1 MARVWHHIDPTTGTW
16 GVWAAGT
23 LPSAESVFRFD
34 FLNQFIGWMR
44 YVGNFVWNETE
55 SVAAKY
61 PIFKRDDEDET
72 EYVFN
77 GCDIQPESL
86 WRKLAEYDPLDET
99 ADFTGHIWMDY
110 DASDICETMQTF
122 ENGMIL
128 ADSEDYLD
136 AIEESDWDDGRII
149 QPSTDESCPVRNML
163 LRLRTRLDL
172 CRVVCLGRPNILG
185 QYNNPIFDIGY
196 YWNYANKIECL
207 RQWTISSSNPSYPNQ
222 PAYVGS
228 CYPEDELEDA
238 KRPIAFYAS
247 SSFHSSGYTDVLT
260 DPLIV
265 GRMANGIEDCPHGL
279 LVACTTYIKDSRGP
293 ANPVYVPPANYDLA
307 IWYSETDV
315 DPIGE
320 GVSAGTV
327 GGYGSWA
334 GRACSYGIA
343 YCFYALLLD
352 ELPDNFKPEDGFPWE
367 T

>member
-1 MARVWHHIDPTTGTW
+1 MARVWHHIDPTTGLW
-16 GVWAAGT
+16 AEWAAGT
-23 LPSAESVFRFD
+23 LPSAESVFRFE

-122 ENGMIL
+122 ENGTIL

-136 AIEESDWDDGRII
+136 AIEESDWDDGHII

-172 CRVVCLGRPNILG
+172 CRVVCLGRPNIISEMPHLA
-185 QYNNPIFDIGY
+185 IGY
-196 YWNYANKIECL
+196 TWNYANKIECL

-222 PAYVGS
+222 PSYVGECS
-228 CYPEDELEDA
+228 SGDELEDA
-238 KRPIAFYAS
+238 KRTWARYLS
-247 SSFHSSGYTDVLT
+247 SSASGYTDVLIN
-260 DPLIV
+260 PLTV

-279 LVACTTYIKDSRGP
+279 LVAGTTT
-293 ANPVYVPPANYDLA
+293 VYDARFPGTPPYVYPTNYDLT
-307 IWYSETDV
+307 IWCSESDV
-315 DPIGE
+315 DPTGE
-320 GVSAGTV
+320 GVSAGTI

-334 GRACSYGIA
+334 GRACAYAIA

>member
-1 MARVWHHIDPTTGTW
+1 MARVWHHIDPTTGGW
-16 GVWAAGT
+16 VEWEAGT
-23 LPSAESVFRFD
+23 LPSAESCFRIA
-34 FLNQFIGWMR
+34 FLNQFLGWMR

-61 PIFKRDDEDET
+61 PIFKRDDEEET
-72 EYVFN
+72 AYIFN

-110 DASDICETMQTF
+110 DSSDICETMQTF
-122 ENGMIL
+122 ENGTIL

-136 AIEESDWDDGRII
+136 AIETDEWGAGHII
-149 QPSTDESCPVRNML
+149 QPSLNESCPVRNML

-172 CRVVCLGRPNILG
+172 CRVVCLGRPNITG
-185 QYNNPIFDIGY
+185 QIDNPIFDIGY
-196 YWNYANKIECL
+196 YWNYAHRIECL
-207 RQWTISSSNPSYPNQ
+207 RAWTTSSSNPSYPIN
-222 PAYVGS
+222 PDYLGDRS
-228 CYPEDELEDA
+228 SGDELEDT
-238 KRPIAFYAS
+238 KKPFVSYAS
-247 SSFHSSGYTDVLT
+247 SDSPEYGYTNVLT

-279 LVACTTYIKDSRGP
+279 LVSCTTYAKDSRGP
-293 ANPVYVPPANYDLA
+293 ADPIYVHPTNYDLA

-315 DPIGE
+315 DPVGD
-320 GVSAGTV
+320 GVESGTV
-327 GGYGSWA
+327 SGYASWA

-352 ELPDNFKPEDGFPWE
+352 ELPDNFKPADGFPWE
-367 T
+367 